1 MQYLL
6 TLRPGLFLLELSY
19 TFTLIWYE
27 DIFIL
32 NYNDKIVAVSK
43 SLPTKKAHAR
53 WIQHRTLPYIQGT
66 INNTPQIVL

>member
-1 MQYLL
+1 MPKLHSGKHKIYKNIHRINKQITYLSRSI
-6 TLRPGLFLLELSY
+6 TSNE
-19 TFTLIWYE
+19 I
-27 DIFIL
+27 
-32 NYNDKIVAVSK
+32 IVAVSK